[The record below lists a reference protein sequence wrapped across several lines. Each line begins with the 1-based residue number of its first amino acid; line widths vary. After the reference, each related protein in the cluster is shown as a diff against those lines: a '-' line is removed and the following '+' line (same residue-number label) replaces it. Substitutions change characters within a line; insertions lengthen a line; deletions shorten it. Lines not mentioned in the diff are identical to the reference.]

1 MFQRKKQFVS
11 FLTLYLLFELQYMLP
26 KGEKQLPHNW
36 QLTRFKEKYFRT
48 HTILRLHYVTHTIF
62 LIMLK
67 HEEKLAK

>member
-11 FLTLYLLFELQYMLP
+11 FLTFYLLFELLNMLP

-36 QLTRFKEKYFRT
+36 QLARFKGKYFRT
-48 HTILRLHYVTHTIF
+48 HTILRLHYVTHIIF